1 MSFGGSA
8 AAANAAI
15 KRNAALRSRRAF
27 LNGVEVAYRSTPGV
41 RQTASSAVRKRFSEA
56 LARELARD
64 RRRTVIIALIT
75 ILLVAGGMLQFF
87 G

>member
-27 LNGVEVAYRSTPGV
+27 LNGVEVAYRSTAGV

>member
-15 KRNAALRSRRAF
+15 QRNAALRSRREF
-27 LNGVEVAYRSTPGV
+27 LNGVKIAYRGARGA

-56 LARELARD
+56 LAQDLARE

-75 ILLVAGGMLQFF
+75 ILLVAGGMLQFL

>member
-27 LNGVEVAYRSTPGV
+27 LNGVQVAYRSTRGV
-41 RQTASSAVRKRFSEA
+41 RQTASSDVRKRFSEA
-56 LARELARD
+56 LAREVARD

>member
-15 KRNAALRSRRAF
+15 KRNAALRNRREF
-27 LNGVEVAYRSTPGV
+27 LNGVKIAYHGARGV

-64 RRRTVIIALIT
+64 RRRTLIIALIT
-75 ILLVAGGMLQFF
+75 ILLVAGGMLQFL